1 MPFLS
6 VAQRR
11 AGREPSSV
19 NAVADSAQ
27 TLLCTYLSGAL
38 LAGQQP
44 ADLVLGRPARVGRMN
59 GRHRSSGR
67 LVSSSLM
74 TVPTVRTMVI
84 DLTQCGSGFLDFWTE
99 RHLCTLS
106 TPRADGTP
114 HVIPV
119 GVTLDVPTGTARV
132 ITFSTSYKARLVRA
146 AGADGIAVAVCQF
159 DGGRWSTL
167 EGRAV
172 LRDDPGSVRDAE
184 QRYAQRYRTPK
195 PNPLRVVLEIA
206 VTRVLGNA

>member
-1 MPFLS
+1 
-6 VAQRR
+6 
-11 AGREPSSV
+11 
-19 NAVADSAQ
+19 
-27 TLLCTYLSGAL
+27 
-38 LAGQQP
+38 
-44 ADLVLGRPARVGRMN
+44 
-59 GRHRSSGR
+59 
-67 LVSSSLM
+67 M

-119 GVTLDVPTGTARV
+119 GVTLDVPTATARV

-146 AGADGIAVAVCQF
+146 AGADGIAVAVCQV